1 MNKQPSRIGLYLVLI
16 IALVAGY
23 FYLNNQVV
31 SQSSYTQKQLE
42 QALEDNK
49 VVDATIQQNREVP
62 TGAVIVDT
70 TDSGQR
76 KVYVTDVNEAI
87 SLLNKYDIDVTTQDV
102 PGDNVF
108 LTTLLP
114 VLLTGALVI
123 FLIMMMNRQ
132 MSAGGGGNAKM
143 MNFGKSRARMSSP
156 DDNKKVTFDKV
167 AGLQEEKEDLVE
179 VVDFLKSPQKYTK
192 VGARIPKGVLL
203 VGPPGTGKTLL
214 AKAVA
219 GEAGVPFFS
228 ISGSDFVEMFV
239 GVGASRVR
247 DLFEEGKRHAPCI
260 IFIDEI
266 DAVARQRGTG
276 MGGGHD
282 EREQTLNQLLVEMDG
297 FGVNEGII
305 VMAATNRVDI
315 LDPAI
320 LRPGRFDRKVAV
332 GRPDVKGREEILRV
346 HAKDKPLGEDV
357 DLAQIARTTAGF
369 TGADL
374 ENLLNEAAIE
384 AARQGRGFILQSDI
398 KGAFIKVGIGA
409 EKKSKVISEKEKR
422 ITAYHESGHAILF
435 HVLPD
440 MDPVYTISIIPTGMG
455 AAGYTMPL
463 PDNDEMF
470 NTKGQ
475 MLQDITTLLGG
486 RVAEE
491 IIFGDITT
499 GASNDIKRATATA
512 RSMVMKYGMSDRLGL
527 ISYGDD
533 DDEVFIGRDLAHTR
547 SYSED
552 VAKAIDEEIRRI
564 IGECHDQAKKIILE
578 HEDVLHRCAK
588 LLLEKEKVHR
598 DEFEA
603 LFTTEENETEN
614 SDI

>member
-1 MNKQPSRIGLYLVLI
+1 MNKQPSRIGLYLVLV

-31 SQSSYTQKQLE
+31 SQSNYTQKQLE

-62 TGAVIVDT
+62 TGSVIVDT
-70 TDSGQR
+70 TDSGQK
-76 KVYVTDVNEAI
+76 KVYVTDVNQAI
-87 SLLNKYDIDVTTQDV
+87 ELLNKYDIDITTQDV

-132 MSAGGGGNAKM
+132 MAGGGGGGNAKM

-320 LRPGRFDRKVAV
+320 LRPGRFDRKVVV
-332 GRPDVKGREEILRV
+332 GRPDVQGREEILKV
-346 HAKDKPLGEDV
+346 HAKGKPLSEEI
-357 DLAQIARTTAGF
+357 DLKQIAQTTAGF
-369 TGADL
+369 AGADL
-374 ENLLNEAAIE
+374 ENLLNEAAIL
-384 AARQGRGFILQSDI
+384 AAKAGRLFLKQEDI
-398 KGAFIKVGIGA
+398 QKAFIKVGIGA
-409 EKKSKVISEKEKR
+409 EKKSRVISEKERR
-422 ITAYHESGHAILF
+422 ITAFHEAGHAILF

-440 MDPVYTISIIPTGMG
+440 VGPVYSVSIIPTGSAG
-455 AAGYTMPL
+455 GYTMPL
-463 PDNDEMF
+463 PEQDEMF
-470 NTKGQ
+470 NTKGK
-475 MLQDITTLLGG
+475 MLQDITVALGG

-491 IIFGDITT
+491 IIFDDITT
-499 GASNDIKRATATA
+499 GASQDIKQATGIAK
-512 RSMVMKYGMSDRLGL
+512 SMVTKFGMSEKVGL
-527 ISYGDD
+527 INYDD
-533 DDEVFIGRDLAHTR
+533 DSDEVFIGRDLAHASR
-547 SYSED
+547 GYGENVAGVID
-552 VAKAIDEEIRRI
+552 QEVKRIIDECYAKAKSI
-564 IGECHDQAKKIILE
+564 I
-578 HEDVLHRCAK
+578 HEYDHVLHACAE
-588 LLLEKEKVHR
+588 LLLEKEKISR
-598 DEFEA
+598 EEFES
-603 LFTTEENETEN
+603 LFGDEA
-614 SDI
+614 